1 MVAFFIG
8 EMRIMSEITYVTD
21 KEFNLATK
29 RIDEENKRQNDRIE
43 NLERNYQIVNQLSI
57 HMERLASNMESMA
70 KELARQ
76 GTKLDDLE
84 MKPAKRW
91 DLVVSTLISAII
103 GALVGFAAS
112 GMIP

>member
-1 MVAFFIG
+1 MA
-8 EMRIMSEITYVTD
+8 EPSYITE

-29 RIDEENKRQNDRIE
+29 RIDDENHRQNERIQVLE
-43 NLERNYQIVNQLSI
+43 NNYAIVNQLSL

-76 GTKLDDLE
+76 GTKLNDLE

-91 DLVVSTLISAII
+91 DLII
-103 GALVGFAAS
+103 TSIITGIVGALL
-112 GMIP
+112 GMMLKGWVP